1 MRALVFMWV
10 PSLLAANTASGTSS
24 SLPTGLVFSAFM
36 LAMTLGG
43 MLFGLILPY
52 FPGGAEGLCLFV
64 YLTAAVSMLIPCFV
78 FDFWS
83 ILIAFLI
90 LESMLGM
97 FNSCG
102 ATLRS
107 QYYPEQIQSTVMSVF
122 RLPLNLLVVCGTLL
136 TNQARDVPQ
145 LQQVFGVVV
154 GMFVVASLLQVM
166 LLVSIRGVQNKVDFS
181 KSRGERILKSIAES
195 NRSRSSSSDLN
206 SGKSNSSKKVK
217 RN

>member
-1 MRALVFMWV
+1 MWV
-10 PSLLAANTASGTSS
+10 PSLLAANAATGGSSS
-24 SLPTGLVFSAFM
+24 SLPTGLVFSSFM

-43 MLFGLILPY
+43 MLFGLLLPL

-64 YLTAAVSMLIPCFV
+64 YVTAAASMLIPCLV

-83 ILIAFLI
+83 ILVAFLI

-107 QYYPEQIQSTVMSVF
+107 QYYPEQIQSSVMSVF

-136 TNQARDVPQ
+136 TNQARDVPA

-154 GMFVVASLLQVM
+154 GMLVVASLLQV
-166 LLVSIRGVQNKVDFS
+166 LLLLSIKGVQS
-181 KSRGERILKSIAES
+181 KSDSSKIRGERILKSIAES
-195 NRSRSSSSDLN
+195 NRTRSVSSSDKTANNN
-206 SGKSNSSKKVK
+206 SSTKSNSRKVK
-217 RN
+217 RS

>member
-1 MRALVFMWV
+1 MWV
-10 PSLLAANTASGTSS
+10 PSLLAANGSSS
-24 SLPTGLVFSAFM
+24 SLPTGLVFSSFM

-43 MLFGLILPY
+43 MLFGLLLPV

-64 YLTAAVSMLIPCFV
+64 YVTAAASMLIPCLV

-107 QYYPEQIQSTVMSVF
+107 QYYPEQIQSSVMSVF

-136 TNQARDVPQ
+136 TNQAKDVPA

-154 GMFVVASLLQVM
+154 GMLVVASGLQV
-166 LLVSIRGVQNKVDFS
+166 LLLLSIRGVQNKSDAS
-181 KSRGERILKSIAES
+181 KNRGERILKAIAES
-195 NRSRSSSSDLN
+195 NRARSSSAELN
-206 SGKSNSSKKVK
+206 GSGSGSGKKVK